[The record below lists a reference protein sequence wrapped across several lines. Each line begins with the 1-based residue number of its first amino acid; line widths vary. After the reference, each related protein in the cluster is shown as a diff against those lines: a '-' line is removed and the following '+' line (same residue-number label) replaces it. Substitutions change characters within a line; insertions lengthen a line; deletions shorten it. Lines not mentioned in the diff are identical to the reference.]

1 MAKKILLAFLLFLF
15 FISKI
20 SVAQQANASAE
31 RPVGVKWPCPAT
43 KTEAAEQLEY
53 FSSIG
58 IQYLQIDCKL
68 PTEIWNLISKHNFQ
82 VYAQL
87 PIKFPITPTFE
98 KSDSA
103 FAEGLQ
109 RLIKHYTSHHA
120 VKAVGIFEY
129 GPVQEPAFQ
138 QAVFH
143 FLSSL
148 KSETARPLYYV
159 TSRPGSFAIDS
170 LFDFKILH
178 SKLPNLSVKNGSFIG
193 AYYISVDAESQQ
205 ALSTVE
211 KTLAAVHKKEA
222 QIPVFYEADLILNL
236 AKKFPGFKKTLSL
249 YTHTAD
255 YPLAVEK
262 SETVKQGNQGSLITI
277 LLLISWII
285 LAVTYYV
292 SPVFRNS
299 MTRYFTGHQFYI
311 KDVYERHLRSVLPG
325 ASILFQQVILTGIV
339 FFCISNV
346 FISPLGKEA
355 LLYHYPVLSIFGETG
370 YALLFWGF
378 AAAVVFE
385 ILCLSWLLVTN
396 PRLKY
401 FSQVFNL
408 YPWPLQLNLLIVT
421 IMVTIY
427 SSGENEMLLFI
438 TGLVFLIITLAA
450 FIIAAVDAINLS
462 KSQKRLWVAASSLL
476 LYIVLLTGSI
486 IWIYFSPYLL
496 KVAKLALYL

>member
-68 PTEIWNLISKHNFQ
+68 PTEIWNIISKHNFQ

-87 PIKFPITPTFE
+87 PIKSPITPTFE

-103 FAEGLQ
+103 FAEGMQ

-120 VKAVGIFEY
+120 VKAVCIFEY

-148 KSETARPLYYV
+148 ISETARPLYYV

-205 ALSTVE
+205 AL
-211 KTLAAVHKKEA
+211 
-222 QIPVFYEADLILNL
+222 
-236 AKKFPGFKKTLSL
+236 
-249 YTHTAD
+249 
-255 YPLAVEK
+255 
-262 SETVKQGNQGSLITI
+262 
-277 LLLISWII
+277 
-285 LAVTYYV
+285 
-292 SPVFRNS
+292 
-299 MTRYFTGHQFYI
+299 
-311 KDVYERHLRSVLPG
+311 
-325 ASILFQQVILTGIV
+325 
-339 FFCISNV
+339 
-346 FISPLGKEA
+346 
-355 LLYHYPVLSIFGETG
+355 
-370 YALLFWGF
+370 
-378 AAAVVFE
+378 
-385 ILCLSWLLVTN
+385 
-396 PRLKY
+396 
-401 FSQVFNL
+401 
-408 YPWPLQLNLLIVT
+408 
-421 IMVTIY
+421 
-427 SSGENEMLLFI
+427 
-438 TGLVFLIITLAA
+438 
-450 FIIAAVDAINLS
+450 
-462 KSQKRLWVAASSLL
+462 
-476 LYIVLLTGSI
+476 
-486 IWIYFSPYLL
+486 
-496 KVAKLALYL
+496 